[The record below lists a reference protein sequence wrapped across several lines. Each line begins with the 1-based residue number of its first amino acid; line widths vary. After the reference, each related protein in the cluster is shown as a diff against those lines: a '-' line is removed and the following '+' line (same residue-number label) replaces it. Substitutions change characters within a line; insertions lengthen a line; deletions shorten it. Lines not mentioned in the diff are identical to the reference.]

1 MHEQLGD
8 LPVYAPG
15 LEETLRTA
23 VQKRNGLLAEYFD
36 HWSAAGAAANAI
48 RQLTGTSETGIGPA
62 LATLAEIEACL
73 DRVHACYTELGWIPR
88 HNGDFDG
95 DSFLRMVLERNI
107 ANSKIR
113 ALGELPEE
121 FHDDFR
127 HLFDGS
133 GCASLRD
140 SSRIGQEL
148 DALRASLDALLERS
162 DDFSLF
168 MGTPP
173 EAASPRLQA
182 LRADLDALWE
192 GFRAA
197 ARAVGRQF

>member
-1 MHEQLGD
+1 MHEQLAD
-8 LPVYAPG
+8 LPAHTPG
-15 LEETLRTA
+15 FKDTLKAA
-23 VQKRNGLLAEYFD
+23 VQKRNGQLAEYFD

-62 LATLAEIEACL
+62 LATLAGIEACL
-73 DRVHACYTELGWIPR
+73 DRVHGCYTELGWIPR

-121 FHDDFR
+121 FHDEFR
-127 HLFDGS
+127 HLFDGGS
-133 GCASLRD
+133 PALRNSD
-140 SSRIGQEL
+140 SIREEL
-148 DALRASLDALLERS
+148 DALRADLDALLGRT

-168 MGTPP
+168 MDTPP
-173 EAASPRLQA
+173 QEASPRLQA
-182 LRADLDALWE
+182 LRADLDMLWE

-197 ARAVGRQF
+197 AGAAARQF